1 MFNYTEFENPINLS
15 SDFDTS
21 SHNNVD
27 FIPEIRNISL
37 KNEKIHFIRKS
48 S

>member
-27 FIPEIRNISL
+27 FILEIRNISL
-37 KNEKIHFIRKS
+37 KNGKNHFKRKRS
-48 S
+48 